1 MGISIPNLNLPC
13 WYRLETSE
21 ERGKLSARKKIGKE
35 SNDELSQAKGKVSID
50 NYHLFCR
57 TQERKV
63 SFPRAGGIAK
73 GKKKENTFFE
83 VKYFFFSSLTL
94 SSASSALDSASTTR
108 CSNSVSW
115 KKSGE
120 KRRQYKIRKIAGKKT
135 AADKK
140 GAKNEGSSQRG
151 QG

>member
-13 WYRLETSE
+13 LYRLETSE
-21 ERGKLSARKKIGKE
+21 KRGKLSARKKIGKE

-83 VKYFFFSSLTL
+83 VKYFFSLRL
-94 SSASSALDSASTTR
+94 PCLR
-108 CSNSVSW
+108 HP
-115 KKSGE
+115 
-120 KRRQYKIRKIAGKKT
+120 RLLIPRP
-135 AADKK
+135 
-140 GAKNEGSSQRG
+140 QRVVPI
-151 QG
+151 Q